1 MNSRRGFFKQ
11 AAALVGAAVLVPITG
26 MAANERRGGGNAAA
40 PAAPAAGGGGAD
52 LNLPLVEPGKGM
64 AASLNYHYKNTDVK
78 DAALK
83 IERQGTPFAGQHCG
97 SCMLYTKVGNKSGGE
112 VGKCQ
117 LFQGQLVKSTGW
129 CASWNK
135 KV

>member
-11 AAALVGAAVLVPITG
+11 AAAVLGAAILTPVIG
-26 MAANERRGGGNAAA
+26 RAANERRGGGGEA
-40 PAAPAAGGGGAD
+40 AAPAAGGGGD

-78 DAALK
+78 DKALT
-83 IERQGTPFAGQHCG
+83 IERQGTPFAKQHCG
-97 SCMLYTKVGNKSGGE
+97 SCMLYTKVGKKGGEE

-117 LFQGQLVKSTGW
+117 LFQGQLVKNTGW

-135 KV
+135 KA